1 MAYLGD
7 EPSTKDQ
14 IMRLRQITQAFVLLL
29 ASAFAVHSHATDN
42 RVLDNL
48 LPMPERMAQSEMQ
61 RNPQAWSIDWRT
73 YPRWTYTHGLV
84 LLSFAKVYEKTGKI
98 EYFNYI
104 QNYVDSLI
112 NEHGDIATYDINKY
126 NIDMVNPGKLLFFM
140 YQQTG
145 KNKYKIAADTL
156 RQQLRDHP
164 RTSEGGFWHKQ
175 RYTSQM
181 WLDGLYMGSP
191 FYAQYIHLY
200 EQPKVYDD
208 VILQFEQVE
217 KHLYRTDTGLPVHG
231 WDESKNQ
238 RWADKKTGQS
248 THHWSRAV
256 GWYAMAM
263 VDVLEFLPQQ
273 STQRKW
279 LAGRFNNLVRQMA
292 KYQHTTG
299 LWYQVVELPNAKDNY
314 LEASGSIMMA
324 YAILKA
330 DKMHDLQKELLPI
343 GLKAYQGVIDQL
355 ISSNQYNHISIN
367 QVCAV
372 AGLGGE
378 PYRDGSY
385 EYYISEPV
393 RADDPKAVGPF
404 ILASLLIEER
414 QQALKH

>member
-1 MAYLGD
+1 MSFSKLKQASVLSIVFMF
-7 EPSTKDQ
+7 STQ
-14 IMRLRQITQAFVLLL
+14 SY
-29 ASAFAVHSHATDN
+29 ASN
-42 RVLDNL
+42 KQVLDNL
-48 LPMPERMAQSEMQ
+48 LPMSERMAQSEMQ
-61 RNPQAWSIDWRT
+61 RNPQAWSIDWRE

-84 LLSFAKVYEKTGKI
+84 LLSMAKLYEKTAKA
-98 EYFNYI
+98 EYFEYIKNYA
-104 QNYVDSLI
+104 DTLI
-112 NEHGDIATYDINKY
+112 NEQGDIATYDIHKY
-126 NIDMVNPGKLLFFM
+126 NIDMINPGKLLFFM

-145 KNKYKIAADTL
+145 QAKYKIAADTL

-164 RTSEGGFWHKQ
+164 RTTEGGFWHKQ

-181 WLDGLYMGSP
+181 WLDGLYMGAP

-208 VILQFEQVE
+208 VILQFEQIE
-217 KHLYRTDTGLPVHG
+217 KHLYRKDTGLPVHG
-231 WDESKNQ
+231 WDESKTQ
-238 RWADKKTGQS
+238 RWADNKTGQS
-248 THHWSRAV
+248 KHHWSRAI

-273 STQRKW
+273 SSQRKW
-279 LAGRFNNLVRQMA
+279 LASRFNNLVAQMA
-292 KYQHTTG
+292 KFQHPTG

-314 LEASGSIMMA
+314 LEASGSIMLA

-330 DKMHDLQKELLPI
+330 HKMHDLTKDLLPI

-355 ISSNQYNHISIN
+355 ISTNEFNHISIN

-372 AGLGGE
+372 AGLGGN

-414 QQALKH
+414 QKILKD

>member
-1 MAYLGD
+1 MSLSKLKQACVLSIVLMF
-7 EPSTKDQ
+7 STQ
-14 IMRLRQITQAFVLLL
+14 SY
-29 ASAFAVHSHATDN
+29 ASN
-42 RVLDNL
+42 KQVLDNL
-48 LPMPERMAQSEMQ
+48 LPMSERMAQSEMQ
-61 RNPQAWSIDWRT
+61 RNPQAWSIDWRD

-84 LLSFAKVYEKTGKI
+84 LLSMAKLYEKTAKA
-98 EYFNYI
+98 EYFEYI
-104 QNYVDSLI
+104 QNYVDTLI
-112 NEHGDIATYDINKY
+112 NEQGDIATYDIHKY
-126 NIDMVNPGKLLFFM
+126 NIDMINPGKLLFFM

-145 KNKYKIAADTL
+145 QVKYKIAADTL

-164 RTSEGGFWHKQ
+164 RTTEGGFWHKQ

-181 WLDGLYMGSP
+181 WLDGLYMGAP

-208 VILQFEQVE
+208 VILQFEQIK
-217 KHLYRTDTGLPVHG
+217 KHLYRKDTGLPVHG
-231 WDESKNQ
+231 WDESKTQ
-238 RWADKKTGQS
+238 HWADKKTGQS
-248 THHWSRAV
+248 KHHWSRAI

-273 STQRKW
+273 SSQRKW
-279 LAGRFNNLVRQMA
+279 LASRFNNLVTQMA
-292 KYQHTTG
+292 KFQHPTG
-299 LWYQVVELPNAKDNY
+299 LWYQVVEAPYAKDNY
-314 LEASGSIMMA
+314 LEASGSIMLA

-330 DKMHDLQKELLPI
+330 HKMHDLTKDLLPI

-355 ISSNQYNHISIN
+355 ISTNEFNHISIN

-372 AGLGGE
+372 AGLGGN